1 MSTFT
6 MKQATHSGPDAVSG
20 QVIGELINL
29 GGRQRMLSQRI
40 VLHVLL
46 ASLGNSD
53 ALSVAKACL
62 ATFEQAH
69 TDLVSGNEH
78 LPGVFSEALR
88 ELYFGNRRADERIQQ
103 FIAQVNRAVSCVESG
118 RAEDRTQLD
127 ALVMQATPLLELLQ
141 DITLAY
147 QHEMRGIEAVAL
159 KRQTDI
165 AERLGSISMQANI
178 VALNARI
185 SAARAGQFGR
195 EFAVITTVL
204 ADIIKEMDE
213 LIQSVVDTRGGNG
226 TASRRGV
233 PSQGWHARADR
244 ALQ

>member
-29 GGRQRMLSQRI
+29 GRRQRMLSQRI

-62 ATFEQAH
+62 GTFAQAH
-69 TDLVSGNEH
+69 TDLVSGYEG

-118 RAEDRTQLD
+118 RAEDRTQVE
-127 ALVMQATPLLELLQ
+127 AFVIQATPLLELLQ

-147 QHEMRGIEAVAL
+147 QHEMRGTEAPAL

-165 AERLGSISMQANI
+165 AERLGSISMQANL

-195 EFAVITTVL
+195 EFAVITAVL

-213 LIQSVVDTRGGNG
+213 LIKSVVDTRGMPLQGRH
-226 TASRRGV
+226 ASAG
-233 PSQGWHARADR
+233 R

>member
-62 ATFEQAH
+62 ATFAQAH
-69 TDLVSGNEH
+69 TDLVSGNEW

-88 ELYFGNRRADERIQQ
+88 ELYFGNRRAEERIQQ
-103 FIAQVNRAVSCVESG
+103 FIAQANRAVSWVESG
-118 RAEDRTQLD
+118 RAEDRTQVE
-127 ALVMQATPLLELLQ
+127 ALVIQATPLLELLQ

-147 QHEMRGIEAVAL
+147 QHEMRGTEAAAL

-165 AERLGSISMQANI
+165 AGIRRHWEPEFPLNERSGDLPILIGTSFEAA
-178 VALNARI
+178 VLLPELTGARGFF
-185 SAARAGQFGR
+185 R
-195 EFAVITTVL
+195 
-204 ADIIKEMDE
+204 
-213 LIQSVVDTRGGNG
+213 
-226 TASRRGV
+226 
-233 PSQGWHARADR
+233 
-244 ALQ
+244 